1 MRLCCTALCQ
11 IAFRLYHANSHNA
24 NEWSKLIESIYPKSN
39 SYFLMDKAYEYDK
52 TLALVEAHDFI
63 PVVFPAKKS

>member
-1 MRLCCTALCQ
+1 
-11 IAFRLYHANSHNA
+11 
-24 NEWSKLIESIYPKSN
+24 
-39 SYFLMDKAYEYDK
+39 MDKAYEYDK